1 MNKTLFK
8 RLEIAGGAVV
18 FALASFLH
26 YLYDITNQSVI
37 GTLFGAVNESV
48 WEHLKIFA
56 LAYMIWA
63 AIELLWVKPPLK
75 KFVTAKAVGLYSLCI
90 FITLFF
96 YTYTFFTGRP
106 FLAVDLTSSLI
117 FSFLA
122 HFISYKLTLS
132 ENNGGQ
138 FFYTS
143 VMLLFLAAVM
153 ILSFTYYP
161 PKCPLFQDYSTGLY
175 GVIPK
180 ALDAGAVFLSS
191 LSY

>member
-8 RLEIAGGAVV
+8 RLETIGGIVV
-18 FALASFLH
+18 FAIASFLH
-26 YLYDITNQSVI
+26 YLYDITDASVI

-56 LAYMIWA
+56 LAYIIWA
-63 AIELLWVKPPLK
+63 AVELLWAKPPVK
-75 KFVTAKAVGLYSLCI
+75 EFVSAKAVGLYSLCI
-90 FITLFF
+90 FIALFF

-106 FLAVDLTSSLI
+106 FLAVDLTSALV

-122 HFISYKLTLS
+122 HYISYKLTLS
-132 ENNGGQ
+132 EKNKGQ
-138 FFYTS
+138 YFYTS
-143 VMLLFLAAVM
+143 VMLLFLADIM

-161 PKCPLFQDYSTGLY
+161 PKCPLFQDYVTGLY

-180 ALDAGAVFLSS
+180 ALDAGAVFLDS
-191 LSY
+191 L